1 MKIRIDDTKS
11 GVEIIPIP
19 TVAAIAI
26 EASARMKEVIRDM
39 P

>member
-1 MKIRIDDTKS
+1 MKIRINVTKS

-19 TVAAIAI
+19 TVAAIAM
-26 EASARMKEVIRDM
+26 EASARMEEVIRNM